1 MANSGEWLWDSEDYY
16 LHVTGIAFIKF
27 VKEKQLVLW
36 RDNNHEKRI
45 RDSKKEDSR
54 EQYINYFLKAA
65 CFEFIGDIIEEVCII
80 ATRTL

>member
-1 MANSGEWLWDSEDYY
+1 M
-16 LHVTGIAFIKF
+16 TGIAFIKF

-54 EQYINYFLKAA
+54 EQYINFFLKAA
-65 CFEFIGDIIEEVCII
+65 CFEFVGDII
-80 ATRTL
+80 